1 MDANAGSGATSRV
14 PLWAWLL
21 IAFGVCGVTLPC
33 MAAIA
38 IPSLVGYLRSSKTAE
53 ADANLDA
60 MAEAVVAFC
69 QQNAHLP
76 SPTGPVPPPPAPGPE
91 KIAVDPANR
100 SFAEIGFTFSEPVYF
115 AYSIRPR
122 RSGSIDLV
130 AEGDLD
136 GDGVRSRYSRRCTGD
151 CRCEALSPVNPTE

>member
-1 MDANAGSGATSRV
+1 MDPTVDTPAARRV
-14 PLWAWLL
+14 PRWAWLL
-21 IAFGVCGVTLPC
+21 IAFGACGVTMPC
-33 MAAIA
+33 VAAIA

-60 MAEAVVAFC
+60 MAEAVEAFC

-91 KIAVDPANR
+91 KTPVDPTNR
-100 SFAEIGFTFSEPVYF
+100 SFGEIGFTFAEPVYF

-136 GDGVRSRYSRRCTGD
+136 GDGVRSRYARRCTAD
-151 CRCEALSPVNPTE
+151 CRCDVISPVNPTE